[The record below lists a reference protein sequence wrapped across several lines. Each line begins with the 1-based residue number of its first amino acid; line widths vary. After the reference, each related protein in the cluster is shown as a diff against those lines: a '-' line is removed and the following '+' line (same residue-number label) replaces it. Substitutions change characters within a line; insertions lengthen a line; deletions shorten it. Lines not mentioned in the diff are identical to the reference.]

1 MTLLTYWGR
10 CTACRARLRVF
21 DHRHGNAKTRA
32 GFISKVT
39 QRDDEIAFEDP
50 DGSFACPR
58 CDAQGRI
65 VGQKV
70 ICPTGEDAAA
80 SDPRAA

>member
-10 CTACRARLRVF
+10 CAACRARLRVF
-21 DHRHGNAKTRA
+21 DHEHGNAKTRA

-50 DGSFACPR
+50 DGSFVCPR
-58 CDAQGRI
+58 CDARGQI
-65 VGQKV
+65 VDHIV
-70 ICPTGEDAAA
+70 ICPIRGDTAA

>member
-21 DHRHGNAKTRA
+21 DHVHGNAKTRA

-39 QRDDEIAFEDP
+39 LRDDAIAFQEP
-50 DGSFACPR
+50 DGSFLCPR
-58 CDAQGRI
+58 CDARGEI

-70 ICPTGEDAAA
+70 ICPVGEGAAS